1 MLNYEKVGKNPK
13 RITKIKSFI
22 NKYKWKR
29 INFLSEEDDQNKLQK
44 SNVTIVRKEITTF
57 FKQHVSIIL

>member
-29 INFLSEEDDQNKLQK
+29 INFLSEEDDQKKLQK

>member
-1 MLNYEKVGKNPK
+1 MLNHEKVGKNPK

-29 INFLSEEDDQNKLQK
+29 INFLSEEDD
-44 SNVTIVRKEITTF
+44 
-57 FKQHVSIIL
+57 

>member
-1 MLNYEKVGKNPK
+1 MLNHEKVGKNPK